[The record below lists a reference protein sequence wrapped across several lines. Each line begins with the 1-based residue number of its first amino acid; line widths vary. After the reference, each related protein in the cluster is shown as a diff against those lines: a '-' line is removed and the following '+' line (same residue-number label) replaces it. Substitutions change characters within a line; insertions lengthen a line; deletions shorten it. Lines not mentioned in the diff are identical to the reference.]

1 LESVNRLEARARAWR
16 GYQVHVGVIGVF
28 RLVLDGMC
36 LGLSGVEEVVSRL
49 SSFRV
54 PGFNFRFVD
63 REREARAV
71 LDVSG
76 GVVMG
81 GWITVVYGP
90 KGCGKTELFRALY
103 NASREAGGVDF
114 IIVRSGGRLGGLT
127 SS

>member
-1 LESVNRLEARARAWR
+1 
-16 GYQVHVGVIGVF
+16 
-28 RLVLDGMC
+28 
-36 LGLSGVEEVVSRL
+36 LSAVEEVVSRL

-90 KGCGKTELFRALY
+90 KGCGKTEFFRALY